1 VTGAGRVQAY
11 VLLVSG
17 RVQGVGF
24 RWFAEREALKRNIR
38 GYVRNLEDGRVEILA
53 QADAPALDAF
63 RESIGRG
70 PSASR
75 VDDVEVKP
83 VDVDIALSSFRIRF

>member
-1 VTGAGRVQAY
+1 MEAY
-11 VLLVSG
+11 VLVVSG

-24 RWFAEREALKRNIR
+24 RWFTEREALKRNIR

-53 QADAPALDAF
+53 QAELTALDEF
-63 RESIGRG
+63 RESIRRG

-75 VDDVEVKP
+75 VDYVEVRAI
-83 VDVDIALSSFRIRF
+83 DVNLDLSSFRIRF

>member
-1 VTGAGRVQAY
+1 MQAY
-11 VLLVSG
+11 VLIVSG

-24 RWFAEREALKRNIR
+24 RWFTEREAVKRDIR

-53 QADAPALDAF
+53 QADPSALEEF
-63 RESIGRG
+63 CECIRRG

-75 VDDVEVKP
+75 VDLLVTRTVEVDP
-83 VDVDIALSSFRIRF
+83 GIFSFRVISSGA

>member
-1 VTGAGRVQAY
+1 MQAY
-11 VLLVSG
+11 VLIVSG

-53 QADAPALDAF
+53 QAAPDALDEF
-63 RESIGRG
+63 RESIRRG

-75 VDDVEVKP
+75 VDEVEVKAI
-83 VDVDIALSSFRIRF
+83 DVDTALSSFRIRF